1 MYNASDENDFRKIV
15 EPWSHKVQKAA
26 NRVCLSCITSK
37 CTNGPQ
43 LFCFFVQFMD
53 AIQKLTNVDTSTP
66 IGSSQERRA
75 ARDFNIY

>member
-26 NRVCLSCITSK
+26 NR
-37 CTNGPQ
+37 
-43 LFCFFVQFMD
+43 
-53 AIQKLTNVDTSTP
+53 LTNVDTSTP